1 MRNRRRRLTA
11 SVALAILAAV
21 GTLSGCGGSSGSSPE
36 ATLTAFV
43 NAWDSQQWGAMEQ
56 LVDAPPADFVAV
68 NSGVMHDLGASKV
81 TVAPGPLS
89 GQGAER
95 TAPIAEK
102 FEGAGLAQPL
112 SVSSQVTVQRVKG
125 HWLVAW
131 SPSTIDAHLAP
142 GDHFEVSYVWAP
154 RANVQGAG
162 GVPLMSS
169 QPMVQVGLVGQ
180 RLKDPTAVTRLLLA
194 AGATQSD
201 ISSALAAAQRNPT
214 FFEPVFTVT
223 ASDFTAN
230 IRQSE
235 LYQIPGTQFET
246 TAQER
251 PVTAGLGQYVL
262 GSLGPVTAEQLSQ
275 LGRPYSASDLV
286 GQGGLEGQYEK
297 RLAGSPGQTVSIVTS
312 SGTTVATLSRRPPVA
327 GTPLLTTIVPAVQV
341 AAESAISATTQ
352 PAALVAV
359 QASTGE
365 VLAVA
370 NHVPGGSATDYAL
383 DATEAPGSTF
393 KVVTSTA
400 LIDRGLTP
408 QSPAT
413 CPATRT
419 VDGETFH
426 NDEGEASG
434 AINLLTAFAQSC
446 NTAFIGLAAQNLT
459 ATDLVKAAASY
470 NLGVTPQMGLPAY
483 GGNVP
488 PPKDQADLAS
498 TAIGQGQI
506 TVSPLDMAMV
516 AAAVDSSAVREP
528 RLVVG
533 APDDA
538 APARPLAPAVDA
550 DLHLMMAQVVAT
562 GTAAGEGLP
571 SGTYGK
577 TGTAEF
583 GSANPPATHAW
594 FIGFRGDL
602 AFAVYVDVGSS
613 GGATAAPL
621 AAKFLAAAGPVS

>member
-1 MRNRRRRLTA
+1 
-11 SVALAILAAV
+11 
-21 GTLSGCGGSSGSSPE
+21 
-36 ATLTAFV
+36 
-43 NAWDSQQWGAMEQ
+43 MEG

-68 NSGVMHDLGASKV
+68 NKGVMHDLGASTVSV
-81 TVAPGPLS
+81 TAGPLS
-89 GQGAER
+89 GQGAQR
-95 TAPIAEK
+95 TAAITEK
-102 FEGAGLAQPL
+102 YQGSGLAEPL
-112 SVSSQVTVQRVKG
+112 SLSSQVNLQRVKG

-142 GDHFEVSYVWAP
+142 GDHFQVSHDWPARAGIDGTGGAP
-154 RANVQGAG
+154 LITA
-162 GVPLMSS
+162 

-180 RLKDPTAVTRLLLA
+180 RLKNPTAASALLLA
-194 AGATQSD
+194 AGAPQPE

-214 FFEPVFTVT
+214 YFEPVFTVT
-223 ASDFTAN
+223 ASDFTTH

-235 LYQIPGTQFET
+235 LYQIPGTQFEAT
-246 TAQER
+246 TQDQ
-251 PVTAGLGQYVL
+251 PITAGLGQYVL
-262 GSLGPVTAEQLSQ
+262 GRLGPITAEQLSQ
-275 LGRPYSASDLV
+275 LGRSYTASDVV
-286 GQGGLEGQYEK
+286 GQGGLEEQYEK

-312 SGTTVATLSRRPPVA
+312 AGTNVATASQRPPVA
-327 GTPLLTTIVPAVQV
+327 GTPLQTTITPAIQS

-359 QASTGE
+359 QASTGD
-365 VLAVA
+365 VVAIA
-370 NHVPGGSATDYAL
+370 NHVPSGSGPDYAL

-400 LIDRGLTP
+400 LIEHGLTP

-426 NDEGEASG
+426 NNEGEASG

-446 NTAFIGLAAQNLT
+446 NTAFIGLATQNLSP
-459 ATDLVKAAASY
+459 AELVQAAAVY
-470 NLGVTPQMGLPAY
+470 NIGTTPQMGFPAY

-488 PPKDQADLAS
+488 LPKDEADLAS

-516 AAAVDSSAVREP
+516 AAAVDSSTVREP
-528 RLVVG
+528 RLVTG
-533 APDDA
+533 APVGSA
-538 APARPLAPAVDA
+538 AGRPLSPAVDA
-550 DLHLMMAQVVAT
+550 DLRAMMAQVVAT

-583 GSANPPATHAW
+583 GLANPPATHAW

-621 AAKFLAAAGPVS
+621 AAKFLAAAGSVS